1 MVLHQYYS
9 GHYTVLLSRSLNLKK
24 MRSGAPSAGT
34 EANCSVA
41 THAQKFF
48 ISTATYR
55 RLKIK
60 YQREQISTVHFVC
73 TERETVPFWLF
84 VDSFSLRYFLIENLT
99 SSNTLAI
106 LPIKLMIIVSCYEIQ
121 LLIRK

>member
-1 MVLHQYYS
+1 MVLHQYYA
-9 GHYTVLLSRSLNLKK
+9 GIPVQYTVLLSRSLKLKK

-60 YQREQISTVHFVC
+60 YQSK
-73 TERETVPFWLF
+73 
-84 VDSFSLRYFLIENLT
+84 
-99 SSNTLAI
+99 SSEF
-106 LPIKLMIIVSCYEIQ
+106 YQ
-121 LLIRK
+121 LLPKFTHQTKMIF